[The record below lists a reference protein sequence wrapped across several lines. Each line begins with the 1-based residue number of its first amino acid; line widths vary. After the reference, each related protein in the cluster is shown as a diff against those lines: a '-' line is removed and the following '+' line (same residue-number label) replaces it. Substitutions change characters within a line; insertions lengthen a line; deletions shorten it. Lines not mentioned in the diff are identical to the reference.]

1 MKINPFGTQGI
12 NPYNRQMNKI
22 DQANRVVNKS
32 ADKVEIS
39 STALEMQQV
48 SQVSDARMARI
59 EELKNQVENGTYQ
72 VDARQTAKSII
83 DFYSQN

>member
-22 DQANRVVNKS
+22 DQASRVVNKTT
-32 ADKVEIS
+32 DKVEIS

-48 SQVSDARMARI
+48 SQLSDARQARI
-59 EELKNQVENGTYQ
+59 EELKLQVANGTYH
-72 VDARQTAKSII
+72 VDGKETAKSII
-83 DFYSQN
+83 NFYSQN